1 MVPEGGIEPPL
12 PFGNRILNPARLPV
26 PPPRPGGAQYM
37 RGDRIPPEAKK
48 ASNCDPLDSF
58 CI

>member
-1 MVPEGGIEPPL
+1 
-12 PFGNRILNPARLPV
+12 
-26 PPPRPGGAQYM
+26 M